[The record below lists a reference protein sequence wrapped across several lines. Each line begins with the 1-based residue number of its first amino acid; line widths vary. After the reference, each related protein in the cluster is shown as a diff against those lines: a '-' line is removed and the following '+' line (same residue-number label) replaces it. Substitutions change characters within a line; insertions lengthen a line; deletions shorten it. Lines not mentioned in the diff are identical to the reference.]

1 MCTGPGHTLHLHFCY
16 FCSINWETES
26 RRGEVTC
33 PGHRA
38 SLGQG
43 WDCHSGPSVPR
54 PDLSADTLTLSS
66 ASGDVRT
73 GGRKQIRS
81 PPYFLRK
88 HFYFLWERALTLI
101 QLISTQIA
109 HGVLRTILL
118 PVFCPPLTPLGSLCP
133 ARHPAGVQHV
143 LVSVRPCEGLTVA
156 DGWKEKRLE

>member
-1 MCTGPGHTLHLHFCY
+1 M
-16 FCSINWETES
+16 S
-26 RRGEVTC
+26 EVTC

-43 WDCHSGPSVPR
+43 WDRHSGPSVPR

-88 HFYFLWERALTLI
+88 HYYFLWEMALTLI

-109 HGVLRTILL
+109 HSVFRTILQAQFSVL
-118 PVFCPPLTPLGSLCP
+118 PLPPGEFVCCPTPSRCSVCVG
-133 ARHPAGVQHV
+133 
-143 LVSVRPCEGLTVA
+143 VSVAL
-156 DGWKEKRLE
+156 